1 MFLHETFVF
10 SQKTIHMRHIHF
22 LLAGFLLCI
31 CCTLQAKNRVIDQP
45 PFIVRNTTSI
55 EVSKVVISDTATVLH
70 IYAKYRPKYWIQIA
84 PDSYLTDNN
93 GETYQLRS
101 GIGIIPGKE
110 FWMPESGEAEFQLV
124 FPPLSDNATSFDFT
138 EGEKVENGF
147 SIWGIQLKSKKL
159 PELALPQNAVVHKAD
174 PNAELPEPVIQYG
187 KAMLKGKL
195 LDSRPNM
202 GMPISIAVWENIK
215 GDITDIPLDIQPDGS
230 FTKEVTLP
238 GTTPCT
244 IYLGRE
250 HMLQFFM
257 EPGKTTEIYVNLR
270 EASRRKSKFHSEGKP
285 YGEMVY
291 INGPLETVAQELN
304 GNHLSIDMQDKLYQN
319 IAALAGKDIDA
330 AKAYVLQISD
340 ETQEAIDK
348 LPYSAS
354 TRQLLTIN
362 NKLIT
367 NAMLSSV
374 ASILTSAAL
383 HANLIKREEAN
394 NYYQEL
400 ARKVPA
406 NYVSD
411 EDMSILNVP
420 QAVLS
425 NQYVQMASRNVER
438 SGELAK
444 AWGTDKGIFFDI
456 ARNVTLYRGIKNF
469 TPLTDEQ
476 KATVAAMPAAYR
488 EMLTAANDE
497 LLAQL
502 EANKKKTGYTIHHV
516 DANVS
521 NEDLFT
527 SIISKFK
534 GKVLLVDFWA
544 TWCGPCRMANKTMAP
559 MKEELKDKDILYL
572 YITGETSPLKTWE
585 NMIPDIHGEH
595 FRLTDAQWKYL
606 SDAFKIE
613 GVPTY
618 LIVDREGN
626 TTFRQTGFP
635 GVEKMKEELLKVTK

>member
-1 MFLHETFVF
+1 
-10 SQKTIHMRHIHF
+10 MRHIHF
-22 LLAGFLLCI
+22 ILAGFLLCI

-70 IYAKYRPKYWIQIA
+70 IYAKYRPKNWIQIA

-101 GIGIIPGKE
+101 GIGITPGKE

-174 PNAELPEPVIQYG
+174 PNAELPEPAIQYG

-202 GMPISIAVWENIK
+202 AMPISIAVWENIK

-244 IYLGRE
+244 MYLGRE

-304 GNHLSIDMQDKLYQN
+304 GNHPDIDMQDKLYQN

-330 AKAYVLQISD
+330 AKAYVLQISG

-374 ASILTSAAL
+374 ASILTSAAYSQSHQTGGSKQL
-383 HANLIKREEAN
+383 LSGTFPESTRQLRVRRRYEHIECAAGSLVQPVCTNGFKECRTEWRIGQSLGNRQR
-394 NYYQEL
+394 YLLRHSPQCHPLPGYQEL
-400 ARKVPA
+400 HPAHRRAKGHRCRHARRIP
-406 NYVSD
+406 
-411 EDMSILNVP
+411 
-420 QAVLS
+420 
-425 NQYVQMASRNVER
+425 RN
-438 SGELAK
+438 A
-444 AWGTDKGIFFDI
+444 D
-456 ARNVTLYRGIKNF
+456 
-469 TPLTDEQ
+469 
-476 KATVAAMPAAYR
+476 
-488 EMLTAANDE
+488 
-497 LLAQL
+497 
-502 EANKKKTGYTIHHV
+502 
-516 DANVS
+516 
-521 NEDLFT
+521 
-527 SIISKFK
+527 
-534 GKVLLVDFWA
+534 
-544 TWCGPCRMANKTMAP
+544 CR
-559 MKEELKDKDILYL
+559 
-572 YITGETSPLKTWE
+572 
-585 NMIPDIHGEH
+585 
-595 FRLTDAQWKYL
+595 Q
-606 SDAFKIE
+606 
-613 GVPTY
+613 
-618 LIVDREGN
+618 
-626 TTFRQTGFP
+626 
-635 GVEKMKEELLKVTK
+635 